1 MKALLTMFLVHIAW
15 GFCAVQAQ
23 EIVEKRV
30 AVPGFHEM
38 LLPGTDRRYTLVI
51 PQGYTGEEA
60 VPLIVSLHYGGSVT
74 PFYGRGLLETLIEP
88 VFRELGA
95 IFLAPDSAAGDW
107 VNAQAEEH
115 VLELLE
121 HVMEVYNIDASQTLL
136 TGYSMGGK
144 GTWYLAARHQ
154 DLFKAA
160 LPIAGL
166 PEADSG
172 STDWRIPIYVI
183 HGALDRVIPLEP
195 NREVVDQL
203 KSSGR
208 SIELIVLDNVGHYDI
223 PQYRPHLAATV
234 PWLIAAWGK

>member
-1 MKALLTMFLVHIAW
+1 MKALLTILLVQVLFV
-15 GFCAVQAQ
+15 FCAVQAQ
-23 EIVEKRV
+23 ETVEERA
-30 AVPGFHEM
+30 AVPGFHER

-74 PFYGRGLLETLIEP
+74 PFYGRGLLEALIEP
-88 VFRELGA
+88 VLRELGA
-95 IFLAPDSAAGDW
+95 IFVAPDSAAGEW
-107 VNAQAEEH
+107 TNAQAEEH

-121 HVMEVYNIDASQTLL
+121 HVTEVYNIDVSRTLL

-154 DLFKAA
+154 DRFKAA

-166 PEADSG
+166 AEADSG
-172 STDWRIPIYVI
+172 VTDWRIPIYVI

-195 NREVVDQL
+195 SRAVVDQL
-203 KSSGR
+203 KSRGMP
-208 SIELIVLDNVGHYDI
+208 IEFIVLDDVGHYEI
-223 PQYRPHLAATV
+223 PAYREHLAAAI
-234 PWLIAAWGK
+234 PWVIAAWGK